1 MASYGKVVLVKR
13 KKGAGDMSVGSE
25 FPYTYSTMPPEI
37 AEMRVWK
44 RFKSEHPEEDWLA
57 WGVKRPGRKKRK

>member
-37 AEMRVWK
+37 AEM
-44 RFKSEHPEEDWLA
+44 SEHPEEDWLA